1 MGDDHTPLTA
11 HKPAHRNGLTN
22 ANQDLVAGFVTL
34 AAIVLFVTNGGV
46 VAEAIGVLTGESA
59 IPASDRLLTTA
70 LLLNIALVLFGWRR
84 YSDLRR
90 EIVERTEAEAKAQTL
105 ANIDPLTGFH
115 NRRSLHVD
123 GERLVSE
130 ARMAGRSVVVLLLDL
145 DNFKNVN
152 DAHGHATGDALL
164 GQVADTIR
172 SALPGDALIARL
184 GGDEF
189 VSAIALTNE
198 EVYAGTER
206 VAARLVRQLARPFVV
221 DGHTVHIGA
230 SIGLT
235 LMESDTSR
243 IDALVRRADLA
254 MYAAKRGGRNR
265 FAWFEAEME
274 QQVRKRGVIE
284 QGIRLGLPR
293 GEFVPFFEP
302 QVDLKTGVLTGFEVL
317 ARWNSP
323 TNGLVMPDVFVP
335 VAEENGQIAELST
348 EVARQGLIAARD
360 WNPGLSIA
368 INVSPLQLRDPWLAQ
383 KIVKMLNEC
392 GFPPER
398 LEIEFTETCVFENME
413 LADSTVR
420 SLKNQGVSIALDDFG
435 TGFSSLSHLRSLPL
449 DRIKID
455 RGFVS
460 TMAERDNSLAIVTA
474 IARLA
479 ESLSLPVTAEGVE
492 TTETEAMLKELG
504 VARGQGWHYGRALT
518 ATATDALLTDGV
530 FRMPD
535 GAATE
540 RVDATPVPPA
550 VKMAGARSG

>member
-1 MGDDHTPLTA
+1 MPPAERLT
-11 HKPAHRNGLTN
+11 KDGLTN

-34 AAIVLFVTNGGV
+34 AAIVLFVTNGDV
-46 VAEAIGVLTGESA
+46 VADAFGLIVGSGDVLV
-59 IPASDRLLTTA
+59 IDRLLTTA
-70 LLLNIALVLFGWRR
+70 LVLNIALMLFGWRR
-84 YSDLRR
+84 YVDLRR
-90 EIVERTEAEAKAQTL
+90 EVVERTEAEAKAQTL
-105 ANIDPLTGFH
+105 ANSDPLTGFH

-123 GERLVSE
+123 GERVVSE
-130 ARMAGRSVVVLLLDL
+130 ARMAGQAVVVLLLDL

-164 GQVADTIR
+164 GQVADSVR
-172 SALPGDALIARL
+172 SALPADALIARL

-189 VSAIALTNE
+189 VSAFALPLDGVPEEAERIAQ
-198 EVYAGTER
+198 
-206 VAARLVRQLARPFVV
+206 RLVRQLARPFVV

-230 SIGLT
+230 SVGLT
-235 LMESDTSR
+235 LMDATTSR

-254 MYAAKRGGRNR
+254 MYAAKRAGRNR
-265 FAWFEAEME
+265 FAWFEADME
-274 QQVRKRGVIE
+274 QQVRKRGAIE
-284 QGIRLGLPR
+284 QGIRVGLPR

-302 QVDLKTGVLTGFEVL
+302 QVDLATGALTGFEVL

-323 TNGLVMPDVFVP
+323 THGLVLPEVFVP
-335 VAEENGQIAELST
+335 VAEENGQIAELSMD
-348 EVARQGLIAARD
+348 VARQGLLAARD
-360 WNPGLSIA
+360 WHPDLSLA

-479 ESLSLPVTAEGVE
+479 DSLSIPVTAEGVE
-492 TTETEAMLKELG
+492 TRDAEARLKALG
-504 VARGQGWHYGRALT
+504 IARAQGWHYGRAQSI
-518 ATATDALLTDGV
+518 
-530 FRMPD
+530 
-535 GAATE
+535 AATE
-540 RVDATPVPPA
+540 ALLAEHLLPLASKLPVAAPL
-550 VKMAGARSG
+550 VARSA